1 MAVDVIVVG
10 RNYCGKWFNSKINQN
25 MFCAG
30 YEQGN
35 KDAYQSD
42 FGGPII
48 SIDIIFFFC
57 FVKVY
62 HDTII

>member
-1 MAVDVIVVG
+1 MAVDVTVVE
-10 RNYCGKWFNSKINQN
+10 RNYYGKGFYSKINQN
-25 MFCAG
+25 MFCTS

-48 SIDIIFFFC
+48 SIDIIFFL
-57 FVKVY
+57 
-62 HDTII
+62 